1 MHSKKIYVTL
11 LSITFFINGCQELI
25 TDPSNAS
32 NTPTVTSQGGYEMWG
47 EQYNDFGLGVFQTAD
62 GGYAVVGSQYT
73 DDATQSD
80 LVLVQFKTDLTPVT
94 DSEKVLTKATFAG
107 TVDTLSYSDTGN
119 DFIQTAD
126 GGFAIV
132 GQTFDGIDYDV
143 LVVKYVPNTS
153 SGFTLNWS
161 VKIDGNDLGNN
172 DYGNSI
178 IQKEDGGF
186 VVCGTT
192 FDGNDEDIMLWEINV
207 TANEPTVTE
216 LWDSESASDNSL
228 RDFGNH
234 AEQTSDGGYIVVGT
248 TSTGIKIIKL
258 KYNSTSSTY
267 EKDDNFSVDGEL
279 ILQGEGAEGNFV
291 QQTNSGDYIVAG
303 NVQGGTGA
311 QAEVILY
318 HVPDDVTGEA
328 DTRIVSTTLGGSYND
343 NASSIIQTND
353 GGYAFTGSKYTE
365 NRASELWAVKLTPA
379 PGLTVVWEKTYG
391 GLLNDNGASIK
402 ESNDGGYI
410 IAGSTMTNDK
420 QSQFLILKIQS
431 DGCVWNSGTME
442 TCGN

>member
-11 LSITFFINGCQELI
+11 LSITLFITSCQKLI

-32 NTPTVTSQGGYEMWG
+32 NTPTVTSQGGYKTWG
-47 EQYNDFGLGVFQTAD
+47 ETYNDFGLGVFQTAD

-73 DDATQSD
+73 DDVTQSD

-94 DSEKVLTKATFAG
+94 GSEKVLTMATFSG
-107 TVDTLSYSDTGN
+107 TENTLSYSDTGN

-132 GQTFDGIDYDV
+132 GQTFNGTDYDV
-143 LVVKYVPNTS
+143 LVVKYAPSTS

-207 TANEPTVTE
+207 AANEPTATE
-216 LWDSESASDNSL
+216 LWDSESAADNGL
-228 RDFGNH
+228 KDFGNH

-248 TSTGIKIIKL
+248 TSTGIKIVKL
-258 KYNSTSSTY
+258 IYDSTSSTY
-267 EKDDNFSVDGEL
+267 ILDTNFSGDGEH
-279 ILQGEGAEGNFV
+279 ILTTGAEGNFV

-311 QAEVILY
+311 QADVVLF
-318 HVPDDVTGEA
+318 HVPNDVATDGTG
-328 DTRIVSTTLGGSYND
+328 IVSTTLGGSYND

-365 NRASELWAVKLTPA
+365 NRASELWAVKLTP
-379 PGLTVVWEKTYG
+379 GLTVVWEKTYG

-402 ESNDGGYI
+402 EANDGGYI

-420 QSQFLILKIQS
+420 QSQFLILKIES
-431 DGCVWNSGTME
+431 DGCVWDSGTME